1 MIGHKL
7 ELFETKNSLIVVKL
21 SKVKSSAYDFTI
33 MSKLLNRILPSLKF
47 DVDDFIECEISVSC
61 DHMMF
66 VLSHD

>member
-1 MIGHKL
+1 MV
-7 ELFETKNSLIVVKL
+7 KN
-21 SKVKSSAYDFTI
+21 SAYDYR